1 MLVVRLAQG
10 QEDVDETE
18 GQVDENKT
26 GRHQEDPGIAEAA
39 SDQTTDD
46 GAKHVTNV
54 HGALVPRKEV
64 ASQSGR

>member
-26 GRHQEDPGIAEAA
+26 GRHQEDPGIAEAT
-39 SDQTTDD
+39 SYQTTDD

>member
-10 QEDVDETE
+10 QEDVDEKE

-26 GRHQEDPGIAEAA
+26 GRHQEDSGIAEAA
-39 SDQTTDD
+39 SNQTTDD

-54 HGALVPRKEV
+54 HGALVPRKDV